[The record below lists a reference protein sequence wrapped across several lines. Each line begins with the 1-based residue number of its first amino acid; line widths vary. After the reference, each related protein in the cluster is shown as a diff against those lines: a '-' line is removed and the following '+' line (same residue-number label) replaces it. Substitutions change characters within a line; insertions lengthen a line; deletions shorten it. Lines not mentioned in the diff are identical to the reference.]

1 MARHSRP
8 SPGRSQG
15 GDVTTGRI
23 VCPTCGNDDYMFMT
37 PGETKAWERKK
48 AKEAKP

>member
-1 MARHSRP
+1 MTPLIH
-8 SPGRSQG
+8 
-15 GDVTTGRI
+15 
-23 VCPTCGNDDYMFMT
+23 DDYMFMT